1 MSIPIPGAIDPAQ
14 LPQGQDTSTSDLAR
28 SHTLPLHTLSPAVHP
43 ALPTTSTDLISS
55 NSNNGG
61 THQPL
66 HINPAYQ
73 PSPAEQTL
81 PSQQSVPLSTPTLP
95 TVRVN
100 VDGNPLTPANN
111 ESSNINHTISDRSKS
126 LPAPLTNRDRANFTS
141 FNPRSGLSKPMRGV
155 SALGALITAS
165 STAVYTGMT
174 NTVQTKPTTENS
186 KNKRRERSEIRPFYR
201 TVSGFIHPRRSMSYS
216 SIPSPRTSPF
226 LTPIETS
233 SLESNSMESYASEE
247 GNPLDCTAPDDTGQS
262 RELRK
267 GQGFGK
273 SRRKALKMKFRRLQ
287 RRRGPRESDDCQDEV
302 TSESDPEADVIANRG
317 DGSRGIGLARKLA
330 DGLPTSKAEVLNTDP
345 SLLPPSP
352 QPQTRAISGQSRE
365 SPIATV
371 PAYAMV
377 YESGS
382 VRTMPLSVVT
392 KGSSIPAAPVV
403 ISEQTSRAFSM
414 PSTPWGEPSRGSSTT
429 RFKEMIKRNVGLSS
443 ASPSTPT
450 MPSSTATSPSVVK
463 SNYQP
468 WSAIGDFLISG
479 DDQPSSKFS
488 VSRLTGRRKKSK
500 KIRRRR
506 KGFVGAGLGAG
517 VLGVMARRIIGREDA
532 SIDEDDEDATF
543 ASMRENPHQ
552 HHFRAFIPHLLQ
564 PVNEGHPHGGLD
576 PVLEEAPGGQAFD
589 LKTMETQRSPI
600 SRALAEARQFDRDP
614 NVLLAELEP
623 LPADFANAFSALTA
637 PPVSAET
644 VPTPNAATTKGWSSM
659 PPSSPALATAT
670 GGWGGEGVNGG
681 NTLQTPVTNGMSH
694 SATMP
699 STISA
704 LSVPLLTTQGT
715 PPLSTSPS
723 SSISQPKSVKP
734 DPPELRPLAPRSFL
748 FKSYQH
754 SRFHGRYAY
763 YVFRIRE
770 NYIEYG
776 KLPVSLDH
784 ACAEYFHEADR
795 TYRELENKA
804 KLWHE
809 ERRAALMKR
818 EKEFEEVRQTG
829 IRLYGEEDEEAGVFT
844 EVSGNESDASS
855 CYKYDEDITDS
866 RSVFEKLLRVTAET
880 NGPNNLD
887 TDPTKSIPNLD
898 GGFFRRD
905 RSPSSFSNSDAAS
918 ISSAA
923 TTPATSHFGTSE
935 RSDDPKCRGRDPSPS
950 LVVESEHGSL
960 GTEVD
965 SHNPLNIPNM
975 TEGVWEQT
983 ACPRELAGLE
993 EMQRAIDNAYWR
1005 KVERNHYEDSRQQLH
1020 GLHLYLSNLTE
1031 NVEYEL
1037 YEKTCDIE
1045 ILKAKR
1051 NATLFEI
1058 INGDKTNPMW
1068 LESPSLKQKDEF
1080 LNWIAICLVG
1090 RENYMID
1097 IANIQITLLQG
1108 KLQTKRAETQQTM
1121 RELEVTLRK
1130 LNHLDDNAK
1139 KLAVTLGRTLDTSE
1153 VKNALQPSS
1162 VTGLTLAQTVECKIK
1177 DVNERIMV
1185 CSRIMNAARLN
1196 LNRLQYE
1203 IELEQRSIRLF
1214 RQYKIGIAV
1223 VTILVIGTLWLLYNR
1238 RDIITMNLFKPAMS
1252 PVPLSPLE
1260 EASQNLQC
1268 KPVMENGLTRLSQS
1282 SFEVCRYSDQHDS

>member
-1 MSIPIPGAIDPAQ
+1 MSTPIPGAIDPIQ
-14 LPQGQDTSTSDLAR
+14 LPQGQDTSASVLTH
-28 SHTLPLHTLSPAVHP
+28 SHTLPV
-43 ALPTTSTDLISS
+43 LPTTSTDLISS
-55 NSNNGG
+55 NSNNGS
-61 THQPL
+61 THQHPL
-66 HINPAYQ
+66 QINPAYQ
-73 PSPAEQTL
+73 PSPVEQTL

-95 TVRVN
+95 TARIN
-100 VDGNPLTPANN
+100 LEGNPMTPANN
-111 ESSNINHTISDRSKS
+111 ESNNINHTASDRSKS
-126 LPAPLTNRDRANFTS
+126 LPTPLTNRNRANFTN

-165 STAVYTGMT
+165 STAVYTGVA
-174 NTVQTKPTTENS
+174 NTVQTKPSTENS
-186 KNKRRERSEIRPFYR
+186 KNKRRGRSEIRPFYR
-201 TVSGFIHPRRSMSYS
+201 TVSGFIHPHRSMSYS

-247 GNPLDCTAPDDTGQS
+247 GNPLDCAAPDDTGQS

-287 RRRGPRESDDCQDEV
+287 RGRRSRESDDCQDEV

-317 DGSRGIGLARKLA
+317 GSFRGIGLARKLA
-330 DGLPTSKAEVLNTDP
+330 DGLPTSKAEVINMDP
-345 SLLPPSP
+345 SLLPPP
-352 QPQTRAISGQSRE
+352 PRLQTRAISGQSRE
-365 SPIATV
+365 SSIATV
-371 PAYAMV
+371 PAYAMA
-377 YESGS
+377 YGS
-382 VRTMPLSVVT
+382 RDTRTMPLSVVT
-392 KGSSIPAAPVV
+392 KGSSIPASPAV
-403 ISEQTSRAFSM
+403 ISEPTSTAHSM
-414 PSTPWGEPSRGSSTT
+414 PSTPWGGPSRGSSTT

-443 ASPSTPT
+443 AYPSTPT
-450 MPSSTATSPSVVK
+450 MPSSTATSPSVAK

-479 DDQPSSKFS
+479 DDQPSSRFS

-506 KGFVGAGLGAG
+506 KGFVGGGLGTG

-532 SIDEDDEDATF
+532 SIDEDDEDAIF
-543 ASMRENPHQ
+543 ASMRENPHR
-552 HHFRAFIPHLLQ
+552 HHFRAFIPYLLQ
-564 PVNEGHPHGGLD
+564 PENEGHPHGGLD
-576 PVLEEAPGGQAFD
+576 PVLEEAPGGQTVD
-589 LKTMETQRSPI
+589 LKTRETQRAPI
-600 SRALAEARQFDRDP
+600 SRALAEARQSERDP

-637 PPVSAET
+637 PTVSAET
-644 VPTPNAATTKGWSSM
+644 VPTPNTATGKGWSSM
-659 PPSSPALATAT
+659 PPSSLALATGA
-670 GGWGGEGVNGG
+670 GGWGGEEVNTS
-681 NTLQTPVTNGMSH
+681 NILQIPP
-694 SATMP
+694 SAATP
-699 STISA
+699 STTST
-704 LSVPLLTTQGT
+704 LSVQLLTTQGT

-734 DPPELRPLAPRSFL
+734 DPPELRALTPRSFL

-754 SRFHGRYAY
+754 SRFRGRYAY
-763 YVFRIRE
+763 YVFRIRG

-784 ACAEYFHEADR
+784 ACTEYFYEANKM
-795 TYRELENKA
+795 YRELENKA

-844 EVSGNESDASS
+844 EASGNESDASS
-855 CYKYDEDITDS
+855 CYKYDEDTTDP
-866 RSVFEKLLRVTAET
+866 RSVFEKLLRVAAKTNET
-880 NGPNNLD
+880 NNLD
-887 TDPTKSIPNLD
+887 TDSSKPTPDFNA
-898 GGFFRRD
+898 GFFRRD

-918 ISSAA
+918 ISSTA

-935 RSDDPKCRGRDPSPS
+935 MSGGPKCRGRDPSP
-950 LVVESEHGSL
+950 LLIVESEHGSFRA
-960 GTEVD
+960 EVNG
-965 SHNPLNIPNM
+965 HNPLNIPDM

-983 ACPRELAGLE
+983 ACPRELTRLE

-1005 KVERNHYEDSRQQLH
+1005 KVERDHYEDSKQQLH
-1020 GLHLYLSNLTE
+1020 GLHLYLSSLTE

-1037 YEKTCDIE
+1037 YEKTYDIE

-1090 RENYMID
+1090 RESKRIS
-1097 IANIQITLLQG
+1097 QI
-1108 KLQTKRAETQQTM
+1108 
-1121 RELEVTLRK
+1121 VTVS
-1130 LNHLDDNAK
+1130 
-1139 KLAVTLGRTLDTSE
+1139 KLAATLGRTLDTSE
-1153 VKNALQPSS
+1153 VKNALRPSP

-1238 RDIITMNLFKPAMS
+1238 RDVIAMNLFNPAMS
-1252 PVPLSPLE
+1252 SVSLSPLE
-1260 EASQNLQC
+1260 EAPQNLQC
-1268 KPVMENGLTRLSQS
+1268 KPVTERLFQS
-1282 SFEVCRYSDQHDS
+1282 SFE